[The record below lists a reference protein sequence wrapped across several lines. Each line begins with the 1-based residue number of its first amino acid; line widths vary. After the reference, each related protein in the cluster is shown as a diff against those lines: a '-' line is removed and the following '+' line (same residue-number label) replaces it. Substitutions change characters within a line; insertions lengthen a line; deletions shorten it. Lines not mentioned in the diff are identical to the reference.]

1 MIINSFISFFN
12 EMIIQIFVNT
22 NRNFQNMFFEMTAMN
37 ICEYNIIY
45 NKYSLKKNNLL
56 QCISIG
62 NNLHKLHKSIT

>member
-45 NKYSLKKNNLL
+45 NKYSLKKNEL
-56 QCISIG
+56 
-62 NNLHKLHKSIT
+62 